1 MSVAIRFKG
10 FLTRFN
16 RWFEGAAVAASASPP
31 DQSASADAIHVK
43 TVLGEVEKETL
54 EEQPPEEQEQPP
66 PEQPP

>member
-1 MSVAIRFKG
+1 MAIRFRG
-10 FLTRFN
+10 ALARFN

-54 EEQPPEEQEQPP
+54 EEQPPEQAEQPQQPP
-66 PEQPP
+66 P